1 MTDPSSKSID
11 PSTVPSGVVT
21 CILSTLV
28 VVFTLH
34 RTAATLLPSAGVPNP
49 NSLAHVLL
57 AAVAFVPAVGTEP
70 EHPDDAQRLEPIVDG
85 DVKNSCC
92 AFLNAA
98 DIAEDPSVAL
108 AFLV

>member
-21 CILSTLV
+21 CMLSTLV

-57 AAVAFVPAVGTEP
+57 AAVAFVPAVGTE
-70 EHPDDAQRLEPIVDG
+70 QSIKMMRRLEPIVDG